1 MRIATLNVQNMR
13 LRHAP
18 DRLDGARDGDN
29 PADTGS
35 DAVRLDRI
43 DRRLTA
49 ALITIA
55 DADVVALQEVF
66 DRATL
71 DHFHDH
77 VLLAAGARP
86 YPHRICLPGNDGRG
100 LDVALLSRI
109 APDAVTGHADLTPA
123 AAGIAPA
130 PGLPPDRPVF
140 RRDCL
145 VVDFPDLTLL
155 VCHFKAPWPDPAA
168 TWPVRRAE
176 AQAVRHLIQTRFADP
191 SAARWL
197 VLGDLND
204 PRSPPPGHA
213 RAIAPLLP
221 PFSVNLLDRLPEP
234 DRWSWFQPDD
244 EVYSAPDKLLAS
256 QALAAQNPG
265 AVPRIF
271 RQGLG
276 FEATRYSGP
285 HLPGTGQHRPHAS
298 DHALIAVD
306 LV

>member
-29 PADTGS
+29 PADTGLG
-35 DAVRLDRI
+35 AARLDRI
-43 DRRLTA
+43 DRHLTA
-49 ALITIA
+49 ALIKAA
-55 DADVVALQEVF
+55 DADILALQEVF
-66 DRATL
+66 DRPTL

-77 VLLAAGARP
+77 FLRPAGVAP

-100 LDVALLSRI
+100 LDVALLSRL
-109 APDAVTGHADLTPA
+109 APTGATGHADLTPA
-123 AAGIAPA
+123 DAGIEPA
-130 PGLPPDRPVF
+130 PGLAPDRPVF

-145 VVDFPDLTLL
+145 VVEFPGLTLF

-168 TWPVRRAE
+168 TWPIRRAE
-176 AQAVRHLIQTRFADP
+176 AWAVRHLIARRFPDP
-191 SAARWL
+191 ATAHWL

-213 RAIAPLLP
+213 RAITPLLP
-221 PFSVNLLDRLPEP
+221 PFSVNLVDRLPEP
-234 DRWSWFQPDD
+234 DRWSWFQADQA
-244 EVYSAPDKLLAS
+244 VYAAPDKLLAS
-256 QALAAQNPG
+256 PALAARNPN

-276 FEATRYSGP
+276 REAARYGGP

-298 DHALIAVD
+298 DHALLAVD
-306 LV
+306 LG